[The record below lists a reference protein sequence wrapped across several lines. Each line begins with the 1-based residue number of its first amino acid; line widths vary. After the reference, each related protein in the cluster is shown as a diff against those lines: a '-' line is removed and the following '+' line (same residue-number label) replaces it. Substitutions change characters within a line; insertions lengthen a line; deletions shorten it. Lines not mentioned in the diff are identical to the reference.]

1 MPFRTIFNR
10 VEERN
15 LKAKWS
21 FHKTD
26 FKVDFNFGPNRFIRM
41 VLGHKAVRKSD
52 ILEST
57 ESRKLVA
64 TDRSLNLRHNTLCLT
79 ITCIS
84 SDSPQWEEGTVRPR
98 VWRKTKTALFPK
110 DCKARWR
117 KDSGDFSLSEN
128 HTFCK

>member
-15 LKAKWS
+15 LKTKWS

-57 ESRKLVA
+57 ESRKA
-64 TDRSLNLRHNTLCLT
+64 GGGNESIFAPDGSM
-79 ITCIS
+79 
-84 SDSPQWEEGTVRPR
+84 
-98 VWRKTKTALFPK
+98 
-110 DCKARWR
+110 
-117 KDSGDFSLSEN
+117 LSI
-128 HTFCK
+128 